1 MNPGQNNTAK
11 PQGPVVNWP
20 LIVCLSA
27 ALPIELVLHD
37 VRTFGVRYIGPRAV
51 AAVLVMF
58 LFAGF
63 HPNENC
69 TPLSI
74 LMVTTIGLSVVGQS
88 IANIRQWRGIAV
100 HSRYGGR
107 PYFSRL
113 LPFSE
118 VTIKRLEPLL
128 AFGAGWAIHVFNH
141 PLGSFVVTSAICLAI
156 RVGIERI
163 GSNERALNINDAMI
177 EQTMALESVR
187 NLRGR

>member
-20 LIVCLSA
+20 LIICLSA
-27 ALPIELVLHD
+27 ALTIELVLHD

-58 LFAGF
+58 VFAGF
-63 HPNENC
+63 HPDENC
-69 TPLSI
+69 TPLTI
-74 LMVTTIGLSVVGQS
+74 LMVATIALSVVGQI
-88 IANIRQWRGIAV
+88 IASIRQWRGVAV

-107 PYFSRL
+107 PYLARV

-128 AFGAGWAIHVFNH
+128 AFGAGWAMYAFNP

-156 RVGIERI
+156 RIGIERI
-163 GSNERALNINDAMI
+163 GSKERALNMNDAMI

-187 NLRGR
+187 KLRAK

>member
-1 MNPGQNNTAK
+1 MNQVQNNAAK
-11 PQGPVVNWP
+11 PEGPVVNWL
-20 LIVCLSA
+20 LILCLSA
-27 ALPIELVLHD
+27 ALPIELLLHD
-37 VRTFGVRYIGPRAV
+37 LRTFGVRYIGPRAM

-63 HPNENC
+63 HPDENC

-74 LMVTTIGLSVVGQS
+74 LMVTTIGLSVVGQI
-88 IANIRQWRGIAV
+88 IAIIRRWRGVAV

-107 PYFSRL
+107 PYVAKL
-113 LPFSE
+113 VPCSE

-141 PLGSFVVTSAICLAI
+141 PLGSFVVAAAICVAI
-156 RVGIERI
+156 RVCIDRI
-163 GSNERALNINDAMI
+163 GSGERALNMNDAMI
-177 EQTMALESVR
+177 EQTMALESLR